1 MDFRISPA
9 QHSAATASLNVNAA
23 CAVVLHH
30 FATWASIPEAD
41 RAGFKFTT
49 AAPESSVANS
59 GVGIKQMRTLNADG
73 SAQDLALRGGAS
85 ESGESGSEGS
95 INHGLDFS

>member
-1 MDFRISPA
+1 M
-9 QHSAATASLNVNAA
+9 NAA

-30 FATWASIPEAD
+30 FATWASIPEAG

-73 SAQDLALRGGAS
+73 SAQDLVLRGGAS